1 MIFTIGAL
9 LAIAGFCIGHLFG
22 DRNRYV
28 YNFFDIVACTMF
40 VGGMGLVFTSIFTI
54 TWTYM
59 P

>member
-1 MIFTIGAL
+1 MMFTSGVL
-9 LAIAGFCIGHLFG
+9 LAMVGFCIGNWFG
-22 DRNRYV
+22 DPRRRI
-28 YNFFDIVACTMF
+28 YNPFDIIACTMF

>member
-1 MIFTIGAL
+1 MFTVGSI
-9 LAIAGFCIGHLFG
+9 LAMAGFFIGNVFG
-22 DRNRYV
+22 DARRHV

>member
-1 MIFTIGAL
+1 MMFTVGSI
-9 LAIAGFCIGHLFG
+9 LAMAGFFIGNVFG
-22 DRNRYV
+22 DSRRHV
-28 YNFFDIVACTMF
+28 YNPFDVIACTMF